1 MCGIYACLGNFDAT
15 AKVLAGLK
23 RIEYR
28 GYDSWGIA
36 ILNKKIEIE
45 KHIGKI
51 SLIKKLKLAN
61 SENAIG
67 HTRWATHG
75 GVTEKNAHPHLAQ
88 NGNFALVQNGVLE
101 NYQELKSELQKKGYQ
116 FQTETDTE
124 VIVALLEK
132 ECPEKI
138 ELKQFVKV
146 IKKLAGRNTIL
157 LLTKDGEVWTYR
169 QGSPLIVGQGEKNNY
184 FFSSDLASIS
194 HDTKS
199 YYVIENQEIIHFDG
213 KNIQA
218 YQAKDLT
225 IKKLSFH
232 KMDQQ
237 ALEVDKG
244 SYAHFMLKEIYEQ
257 KESLIKALNKSEEL
271 FHKVANKIE
280 LSRNI
285 YVVGAGSASYAALSI
300 VNNLRKNKQNIYHV
314 PAYDYI
320 DFTQNFSK
328 KDLAII
334 LSQSGETADT
344 IEAVEQMKAKDVF
357 IVSVVNMPASTL
369 MNMADIAYPL
379 NVGAEIGVASTKA
392 LTGHMLFGMALANY
406 LEKRNFSFKKEVQD
420 FSEQLA
426 DWFANEKIMNDIKKT
441 AKFLSQKK
449 DLYILGR
456 GQLLT
461 SALEFALKIK
471 EISYLHAEGFSAG
484 ELKHGVIALIKKE
497 TPVICLI
504 NKESRE
510 DMLSSA
516 HEVKA
521 RGAKVIGVATKD
533 EEIFDYFIEL
543 PQVEKFISLSS
554 IIVAQLL
561 TYEIALLKKLD
572 PDKPRNLAKSVT
584 VK

>member
-1 MCGIYACLGNFDAT
+1 MCGIYACLGNSNAT
-15 AKVLAGLK
+15 TKVLAGLK

-36 ILNKKIEIE
+36 VANKKIRIE
-45 KHIGKI
+45 KHVGKI
-51 SLIKKLKLAN
+51 SLVKKLELTN
-61 SENAIG
+61 SNNAIG

-101 NYQELKSELQKKGYQ
+101 NYQELKTELQKNGYR

-132 ECPEKI
+132 ECQEKI
-138 ELKQFVKV
+138 ELKQFAKV

-157 LLTKDGEVWTYR
+157 LLTKSGEAWAYR
-169 QGSPLIVGQGEKNNY
+169 QGSPLIIGQSEKNNY

-194 HDTKS
+194 HDAEK
-199 YYVIENQEIIHFDG
+199 YCVIKNQEIIHFNGQDI
-213 KNIQA
+213 KA
-218 YQAKDLT
+218 YQAKNLNT
-225 IKKLSFH
+225 KKMSFH
-232 KMDQQ
+232 KIDQQ
-237 ALEVDKG
+237 ALEIDRG
-244 SYAHFMLKEIYEQ
+244 SYAHFMLKEIHEQ
-257 KESLIKALNKSEEL
+257 KESLTKVLDKSEEL
-271 FHKVANKIE
+271 FEKIAEKIE
-280 LSRNI
+280 VSKNI

-300 VNNLRKNKQNIYHV
+300 VTNLRKNKQNVYHV
-314 PAYDYI
+314 PAYDYL
-320 DFTQNFSK
+320 DFVQSFSK
-328 KDLAII
+328 KDLAIV

-344 IEAVEQMKAKDVF
+344 IEAVEKMNAKGVF

-369 MNMADIAYPL
+369 MNMADLAYPL
-379 NVGAEIGVASTKA
+379 NVGAEIGVASSKA
-392 LTGHMLFGMALANY
+392 LTGHMLFGMALTNY
-406 LEKRNFSFKKEVQD
+406 LENKNFSFKKEVEG
-420 FSEQLA
+420 FSKQLS
-426 DWFANEKIMNDIKKT
+426 DWFANKHIMGNIKKI
-441 AKFLSQKK
+441 AKLLSQKK

-456 GQLLT
+456 GQLLA

-471 EISYLHAEGFSAG
+471 EVSYLHAEGFSAG
-484 ELKHGVIALIKKE
+484 ELKHGVIALIEKE

-504 NKESRE
+504 NKENRE

-521 RGAKVIGVATKD
+521 RGAKVIGIATKN
-533 EEIFDYFIEL
+533 EEVFDLFIEL
-543 PQVEKFISLSS
+543 PQAEKFTSLSS

-561 TYEIALLKKLD
+561 TYEIALIKKLD

>member
-1 MCGIYACLGNFDAT
+1 MCGIYACLGNVDAT
-15 AKVLAGLK
+15 TKVLAGLK

-36 ILNKKIEIE
+36 TLSNKIEIE
-45 KHIGKI
+45 KHVGKI
-51 SLIKKLKLAN
+51 SLVKKLKLAN
-61 SENAIG
+61 SDNAIG

-75 GVTEKNAHPHLAQ
+75 GVKEKNAHPHLAQ
-88 NGNFALVQNGVLE
+88 NSNFALVQNGVLE
-101 NYQELKSELQKKGYQ
+101 NYQELKNQLQKDGYK

-132 ECPEKI
+132 ECQEKI
-138 ELKQFVKV
+138 ELKKFVKV
-146 IKKLAGRNTIL
+146 IKKMAGRNTIL
-157 LLTKDGEVWTYR
+157 LLNKDGEMWAYR

-194 HDTKS
+194 HDAKS

-213 KNIQA
+213 QNIEV
-218 YQAKDLT
+218 YQAKNLAT
-225 IKKLSFH
+225 KKISFH

-237 ALEVDKG
+237 ALEIDKG

-257 KESLIKALNKSEEL
+257 KESLIKVLDKSEEL
-271 FHKVANKIE
+271 FPKIAEKIE

-300 VNNLRKNKQNIYHV
+300 VSNLRKNKQNVYHV
-314 PAYDYI
+314 PAYDYT
-320 DFTQNFSK
+320 DFMQDFSK
-328 KDLAII
+328 QDLTII

-344 IEAVEQMKAKDVF
+344 IEAVEQMKAKGVF
-357 IVSVVNMPASTL
+357 IVSAVNMPASTL
-369 MNMADIAYPL
+369 TKLADIAYPL
-379 NVGAEIGVASTKA
+379 NVGAEVGVASTKA
-392 LTGHMLFGMALANY
+392 LTAHMLFGMALASY
-406 LEKRNFSFKKEVQD
+406 LENKGFSFKKEIKD
-420 FSEQLA
+420 FSKQLT
-426 DWFANEKIMNDIKKT
+426 DWLANEKIMNDIKKI
-441 AKFLSQKK
+441 AKLLSQKK

-456 GQLLT
+456 GQLLA

-471 EISYLHAEGFSAG
+471 EVSYLHAEGFSAG
-484 ELKHGVIALIKKE
+484 ELKHGVIALIEKE
-497 TPVICLI
+497 TPVICLL
-504 NKESRE
+504 NKENRE
-510 DMLSSA
+510 NMLSSA

-521 RGAKVIGVATKD
+521 RGAEVIGIATKN
-533 EEIFDYFIEL
+533 EEIFDLFIEL
-543 PQVEKFISLSS
+543 PQTDKFTNLSS

-561 TYEIALLKKLD
+561 TYEIALIKKLD

>member
-1 MCGIYACLGNFDAT
+1 MCGIYACLGNLDAT
-15 AKVLAGLK
+15 TKVLDGLK

-36 ILNKKIEIE
+36 TINKKIVIE
-45 KHIGKI
+45 KHVGKI
-51 SLIKKLKLAN
+51 SLVKKLKLIN
-61 SENAIG
+61 GNNAIG

-101 NYQELKSELQKKGYQ
+101 NYQELKSQLQENGYQ

-124 VIVALLEK
+124 VIVALLET
-132 ECPEKI
+132 ECSKKI
-138 ELKQFVKV
+138 ELKQFATV

-157 LLTKDGEVWTYR
+157 LLTKNGEVWAYR
-169 QGSPLIVGQGEKNNY
+169 QGSPLVVGQGKKNNY

-194 HDTKS
+194 HDAKN

-257 KESLIKALNKSEEL
+257 KESLIKVLDKSEEL

-280 LSRNI
+280 SSKNI

-300 VNNLRKNKQNIYHV
+300 VNNLRKNKQNVYHV
-314 PAYDYI
+314 PAYDYA
-320 DFTQNFSK
+320 DFVRNFSK
-328 KDLAII
+328 RDSAIV

-344 IEAVEQMKAKDVF
+344 IEAVEQMKAKSVF
-357 IVSVVNMPASTL
+357 IISVVNMPASTL

-379 NVGAEIGVASTKA
+379 NVRAEIGVASTKA

-406 LEKRNFSFKKEVQD
+406 LEKRNFSFKKEVEE
-420 FSEQLA
+420 FSKQLA
-426 DWFANEKIMNDIKKT
+426 LWFANKKVMNNIKKT
-441 AKFLSQKK
+441 AKLLNQKK

-471 EISYLHAEGFSAG
+471 EVSYLHAEGFSAG
-484 ELKHGVIALIKKE
+484 ELKHGVIALIEKE

-510 DMLSSA
+510 NMLSSA

-521 RGAKVIGVATKD
+521 RGAKVIGVAIKN
-533 EEIFDYFIEL
+533 EEIFDVFIEL
-543 PQVEKFISLSS
+543 PQAEKFTNLSS

>member
-1 MCGIYACLGNFDAT
+1 MCGIYACLGNVDAT

-36 ILNKKIEIE
+36 IANKKIKIE
-45 KHIGKI
+45 KHVGKI

-61 SENAIG
+61 NNNAIG

-88 NGNFALVQNGVLE
+88 NGNFALVQNGVLG
-101 NYQELKSELQKKGYQ
+101 NYQELKTELQKNGYK

-132 ECPEKI
+132 ECQEKI
-138 ELKQFVKV
+138 GLEQFAKV

-157 LLTKDGEVWTYR
+157 LLTKDGEVWVYR

-194 HDTKS
+194 SDGKN

-213 KNIQA
+213 QNLRA
-218 YQAKDLT
+218 YQAKNLAN
-225 IKKLSFH
+225 KKLSFH
-232 KMDQQ
+232 KMDQR
-237 ALEVDKG
+237 ALEIDKG

-257 KESLIKALNKSEEL
+257 KETLIKVLDKSEEL
-271 FHKVANKIE
+271 FPKIAKQIK
-280 LSRNI
+280 SSKNI

-300 VNNLRKNKQNIYHV
+300 VANLRKNKQNVYHV
-314 PAYDYI
+314 PAYDYM
-320 DFTQNFSK
+320 DFAQNFSK

-344 IEAVEQMKAKDVF
+344 IEAVEQMKAKGVF

-392 LTGHMLFGMALANY
+392 LTGHMLFGMALASY
-406 LEKRNFSFKKEVQD
+406 LENKNFSFKKEVEN
-420 FSEQLA
+420 FSKQLA
-426 DWFANEKIMNDIKKT
+426 DWFGNEKIISDIKKT
-441 AKFLSQKK
+441 AKLLSQKK

-456 GQLLT
+456 GQLLA

-471 EISYLHAEGFSAG
+471 EVSYLHAEGFSAG
-484 ELKHGVIALIKKE
+484 ELKHGVIALIEKE
-497 TPVICLI
+497 TPVVCLI

-510 DMLSSA
+510 NMLSSA

-521 RGAKVIGVATKD
+521 RGAKVIGIATKN
-533 EEIFDYFIEL
+533 EEIFDLFIEL
-543 PQVEKFISLSS
+543 PQVEKFTNLSS

-561 TYEIALLKKLD
+561 TYEIALMKKLD

>member
-1 MCGIYACLGNFDAT
+1 MCGIYACLGNSDAT
-15 AKVLAGLK
+15 IKVLAGLK

-36 ILNKKIEIE
+36 TLNKKISIE
-45 KHIGKI
+45 KHVGKI
-51 SLIKKLKLAN
+51 SEIKTLELTD
-61 SENAIG
+61 SYYAIG

-101 NYQELKSELQKKGYQ
+101 NYQELKEQLQKSGYK

-132 ECPEKI
+132 ECQRKI
-138 ELKQFVKV
+138 ELEQFTKV

-157 LLTKDGEVWTYR
+157 LLTKNGEVWVYR
-169 QGSPLIVGQGEKNNY
+169 QGSPLIIGQNEKNNY

-194 HDTKS
+194 HDAKS
-199 YYVIENQEIIHFDG
+199 YYVMENQEIVHFDE
-213 KNIQA
+213 KNIRI
-218 YQAKDLT
+218 YQVKNLNT
-225 IKKLSFH
+225 KKINFH

-237 ALEVDKG
+237 ALEIDKG
-244 SYAHFMLKEIYEQ
+244 NYAHFMLKEIYEQ
-257 KESLIKALNKSEEL
+257 KENLMKVLAKSEEL
-271 FHKVANKIE
+271 FPKIANKITIK
-280 LSRNI
+280 RNI

-300 VNNLRKNKQNIYHV
+300 VNNLRKNKQNVYHV
-314 PAYDYI
+314 PAYDYM
-320 DFTQNFSK
+320 DFAQNFSK
-328 KDLAII
+328 KDLAIV

-344 IEAVEQMKAKDVF
+344 IEAVEQMKAKGIF

-379 NVGAEIGVASTKA
+379 NVGAEVGVASTKA
-392 LTGHMLFGMALANY
+392 LTGHMLFGMTLSDY
-406 LEKRNFSFKKEVQD
+406 LKNKNFSFKKEVEN
-420 FSEQLA
+420 FSNQLIN
-426 DWFANEKIMNDIKKT
+426 WFTNKKIIDDIKKI
-441 AKFLSQKK
+441 AKLLSQKK

-456 GQLLT
+456 GSLLA

-471 EISYLHAEGFSAG
+471 EVSYLHAEGFSAG
-484 ELKHGVIALIKKE
+484 ELKHGVIALIEKE

-510 DMLSSA
+510 NMLSSA

-521 RGAKVIGVATKD
+521 RGAKVIGIANKN
-533 EEIFDYFIEL
+533 EEIFDLFIEL
-543 PQVEKFISLSS
+543 PQNEKFTNLSS

>member
-1 MCGIYACLGNFDAT
+1 MCGIYACLGNPDAT

-36 ILNKKIEIE
+36 TLNKKIAIE
-45 KHIGKI
+45 KHVGRISAVKKI
-51 SLIKKLKLAN
+51 KLAE
-61 SENAIG
+61 SDNAIG

-75 GVTEKNAHPHLAQ
+75 GVTEKNAHPHLAK

-101 NYQELKSELQKKGYQ
+101 NYQELKTELQKSGYR

-132 ECPEKI
+132 EFPEKI
-138 ELKQFVKV
+138 ELKKLAKV

-157 LLTKDGEVWTYR
+157 VLTKNSEIWAYR
-169 QGSPLIVGQGEKNNY
+169 QGSPLIIGQGEKNNY
-184 FFSSDLASIS
+184 FFSSDLASLS
-194 HDTKS
+194 HDAKN
-199 YYVIENQEIIHFDG
+199 YYVIENQEIIHFNG
-213 KNIQA
+213 QNIEVN
-218 YQAKDLT
+218 QAKNLAPQK
-225 IKKLSFH
+225 IHFH
-232 KMDQQ
+232 KMNQQ
-237 ALEVDKG
+237 ALEIDKG
-244 SYAHFMLKEIYEQ
+244 SYVHFMLKEIYEQ
-257 KESLIKALNKSEEL
+257 KESLIKVLTKSEEL
-271 FHKVANKIE
+271 FPKIANKIE
-280 LSRNI
+280 KSRNI
-285 YVVGAGSASYAALSI
+285 YVVGAGSASYAAMSI
-300 VNNLRKNKQNIYHV
+300 AANLRKNKQNVYHV
-314 PAYDYI
+314 PAYDHT
-320 DFTQNFSK
+320 DFIQNFDK
-328 KDLAII
+328 QDLAIV

-344 IEAVEQMKAKDVF
+344 IEAVEQMKAKGVYT
-357 IVSVVNMPASTL
+357 ISVVNMPASTL

-406 LEKRNFSFKKEVQD
+406 LENKNYSFKKEVED
-420 FSEQLA
+420 FSKQLA
-426 DWFANEKIMNDIKKT
+426 DWFINKNTIGSIKKT
-441 AKFLSQKK
+441 AKLLSQKK

-456 GQLLT
+456 GQLLA

-471 EISYLHAEGFSAG
+471 EVSYLHAEGFSAG
-484 ELKHGVIALIKKE
+484 ELKHGVIALIEKE

-504 NKESRE
+504 NKENRE
-510 DMLSSA
+510 NMLSSA

-521 RGAKVIGVATKD
+521 RGAQVIGIASKN
-533 EEIFDYFIEL
+533 EEIFDLFIEL
-543 PQVEKFISLSS
+543 PQMNKFTNLSN

-561 TYEIALLKKLD
+561 TYEIALIKKLD

>member
-15 AKVLAGLK
+15 TKVLAGLK

-36 ILNKKIEIE
+36 ITNKKIEIE
-45 KHIGKI
+45 KHVGKI
-51 SLIKKLKLAN
+51 SEVKKLKLTK
-61 SENAIG
+61 SDNAIG

-101 NYQELKSELQKKGYQ
+101 NYQELKNQLQKGGYK

-124 VIVALLEK
+124 VIVALIEK
-132 ECPEKI
+132 QSQKKI
-138 ELKQFVKV
+138 ELKQFAKV

-157 LLTKDGEVWTYR
+157 LLTKNGEVWAYR
-169 QGSPLIVGQGEKNNY
+169 QGSPLIIGEGEKNNY

-194 HDTKS
+194 HDAKN

-213 KNIQA
+213 QNIQA
-218 YQAKDLT
+218 YQAKNLKT
-225 IKKLSFH
+225 KKLSFH
-232 KMDQQ
+232 KMGQQ
-237 ALEVDKG
+237 ALEIDKG
-244 SYAHFMLKEIYEQ
+244 HYAHFMLKEIYEQ
-257 KESLIKALNKSEEL
+257 KESLIKVLNKSEEL
-271 FHKVANKIE
+271 FPKITKQIE
-280 LSRNI
+280 SSRNI
-285 YVVGAGSASYAALSI
+285 YIVGAGSASYAALSI
-300 VNNLRKNKQNIYHV
+300 VSYLRANKQNVYHA
-314 PAYDYI
+314 PAYDCV
-320 DFTQNFSK
+320 DFVQDFSK

-344 IEAVEQMKAKDVF
+344 IEAVEKMKAKGVF

-392 LTGHMLFGMALANY
+392 LTGHMLFGMALVSY
-406 LEKRNFSFKKEVQD
+406 LENKNFSFKKEVED
-420 FSEQLA
+420 FSKQLA
-426 DWFANEKIMNDIKKT
+426 DWFGNEKIMNDIKKI
-441 AKFLSQKK
+441 AKLFNQKK

-456 GQLLT
+456 GQLLA

-471 EISYLHAEGFSAG
+471 EVSYLHAEGFSAG
-484 ELKHGVIALIKKE
+484 ELKHGVIALIERE
-497 TPVICLI
+497 TPVICLL
-504 NKESRE
+504 NKENRE
-510 DMLSSA
+510 NMLSSA

-521 RGAKVIGVATKD
+521 RGAKVIGIATKD
-533 EEIFDYFIEL
+533 EEIFDLFIEL
-543 PQVEKFISLSS
+543 PQAEKFTNLSS

-561 TYEIALLKKLD
+561 TYEIALIKKLD

>member
-1 MCGIYACLGNFDAT
+1 MCGIYACLGNLDAT
-15 AKVLAGLK
+15 TKVLAGLK

-28 GYDSWGIA
+28 GYDSWGVA
-36 ILNKKIEIE
+36 IINKKIEIE
-45 KHIGKI
+45 KHVGKI
-51 SLIKKLKLAN
+51 SLIKKLKLTN
-61 SENAIG
+61 SKNAIG

-101 NYQELKSELQKKGYQ
+101 NYQELKSQLQKNGYQ

-132 ECPEKI
+132 ECQNKI
-138 ELKQFVKV
+138 ELKQFAKV
-146 IKKLAGRNTIL
+146 IKRLAGRNTIL
-157 LLTKDGEVWTYR
+157 VLTKNGEVWVYR
-169 QGSPLIVGQGEKNNY
+169 QGSPLIVGQGERNNY

-194 HDTKS
+194 SDSKN
-199 YYVIENQEIIHFDG
+199 YYAIENQEIIHFDG
-213 KNIQA
+213 KNIRA
-218 YQAKDLT
+218 YQAKNLT
-225 IKKLSFH
+225 TKKIHFH

-237 ALEVDKG
+237 ALEIDKG
-244 SYAHFMLKEIYEQ
+244 DYAHFMLKEIYEQ
-257 KESLIKALNKSEEL
+257 KESLLKVLDKNEKL
-271 FHKVANKIE
+271 FEIIAKKIE

-300 VNNLRKNKQNIYHV
+300 VNNLRKNKQNVYHV
-314 PAYDYI
+314 PAYDCA
-320 DFTQNFSK
+320 DFTRNFSK
-328 KDLAII
+328 QDLAII

-344 IEAVEQMKAKDVF
+344 IEAVEQMRAEGIF

-369 MNMADIAYPL
+369 MNMADITYPL
-379 NVGAEIGVASTKA
+379 NVGAEVGVASTKA
-392 LTGHMLFGMALANY
+392 LTGHILFGMALSDY
-406 LEKRNFSFKKEVQD
+406 LENKNFSFKKEVEE
-420 FSEQLA
+420 FSRQLA
-426 DWFANEKIMNDIKKT
+426 SWLANKKVINNIKKT

-456 GQLLT
+456 GQLLA
-461 SALEFALKIK
+461 SVLEFALKIK

-484 ELKHGVIALIKKE
+484 ELKHGVIALIEKE
-497 TPVICLI
+497 TPVICLV
-504 NKESRE
+504 NKEDRE
-510 DMLSSA
+510 NMLSSA

-521 RGAKVIGVATKD
+521 RGAEVIGVAIKN
-533 EEIFDYFIEL
+533 EEIFDIFIEL
-543 PQVEKFISLSS
+543 PQAEKFTNLSS

>member
-15 AKVLAGLK
+15 TKVLAGLK

-36 ILNKKIEIE
+36 IANKKIKIE
-45 KHIGKI
+45 KHVGKI

-61 SENAIG
+61 NNNAIG

-101 NYQELKSELQKKGYQ
+101 NYQELKNELQKNGYK
-116 FQTETDTE
+116 FQTKTDTE

-132 ECPEKI
+132 KCREKI
-138 ELKQFVKV
+138 GLKQFAKV
-146 IKKLAGRNTIL
+146 IKKMVGRNTIL
-157 LLTKDGEVWTYR
+157 LLTKNGEAWAHR
-169 QGSPLIVGQGEKNNY
+169 LGSPLIVGQGEKNNY
-184 FFSSDLASIS
+184 FFSSDLASLS
-194 HDTKS
+194 HDAKN

-213 KNIQA
+213 QNIHVYQVKN
-218 YQAKDLT
+218 LT
-225 IKKLSFH
+225 TKKIHFH
-232 KMDQQ
+232 KIDQQ
-237 ALEVDKG
+237 ALEIDKG
-244 SYAHFMLKEIYEQ
+244 DYAHFMLKEIYEQ
-257 KESLIKALNKSEEL
+257 KESFIKVLDKSEEL
-271 FHKVANKIE
+271 FEKIAKKIE
-280 LSRNI
+280 ISRNI
-285 YVVGAGSASYAALSI
+285 YVVGAGSASYASLSI
-300 VNNLRKNKQNIYHV
+300 VNNLRKNKQNVYHV
-314 PAYDYI
+314 PAYDYA
-320 DFTQNFSK
+320 DFVQNFSK
-328 KDLAII
+328 RDSAIV

-344 IEAVEQMKAKDVF
+344 IEAVEKMKTKGVF
-357 IVSVVNMPASTL
+357 IISVVNMPASTL
-369 MNMADIAYPL
+369 MNIVDIAYSL

-392 LTGHMLFGMALANY
+392 LTGHMLFGMALTSY
-406 LEKRNFSFKKEVQD
+406 LENKNFSFKKEVEE
-420 FSEQLA
+420 FSKQLA
-426 DWFANEKIMNDIKKT
+426 SWLANKKVMNNIKKT
-441 AKFLSQKK
+441 AKLLSQKK

-456 GQLLT
+456 GQLLA

-484 ELKHGVIALIKKE
+484 ELKHGVIALIEKE
-497 TPVICLI
+497 TPVICLVD
-504 NKESRE
+504 KESRE
-510 DMLSSA
+510 NMLSSA

-521 RGAKVIGVATKD
+521 RGAKVIGVAIKN
-533 EEIFDYFIEL
+533 EEIFDIFIEL
-543 PQVEKFISLSS
+543 PQAEKFTNLSS

>member
-1 MCGIYACLGNFDAT
+1 MCGIYACLGNLNAT
-15 AKVLAGLK
+15 TKVLAGLK

-36 ILNKKIEIE
+36 ICNKKIEIE
-45 KHIGKI
+45 KHVGKI

-61 SENAIG
+61 SNNAIG

-75 GVTEKNAHPHLAQ
+75 GVTEINAHPHLAK

-101 NYQELKSELQKKGYQ
+101 NYQELKNKLQKDGYK

-132 ECPEKI
+132 ECQGKI
-138 ELKQFVKV
+138 ELEQFAKV

-157 LLTKDGEVWTYR
+157 VLTKNSEVWAYR
-169 QGSPLIVGQGEKNNY
+169 QGSPLIVGEGEKNNY

-194 HDTKS
+194 HDAKN
-199 YYVIENQEIIHFDG
+199 YYVIENQEIMHFDG
-213 KNIQA
+213 QNIQA
-218 YQAKDLT
+218 YHAKNLT
-225 IKKLSFH
+225 TKTLSFH

-237 ALEVDKG
+237 ALEIDKG
-244 SYAHFMLKEIYEQ
+244 HYTHFMLKEIYEQ
-257 KESLIKALNKSEEL
+257 KESLLRVLDKSEKL
-271 FHKVANKIE
+271 FPKIVNKIE

-300 VNNLRKNKQNIYHV
+300 VSHLRKNKQNAYHV
-314 PAYDYI
+314 PAYDYT
-320 DFTQNFSK
+320 DFVQDFGK
-328 KDLAII
+328 QDLAIV

-344 IEAVEQMKAKDVF
+344 IEAVEQMKTKGVF

-369 MNMADIAYPL
+369 MKMANITYPL
-379 NVGAEIGVASTKA
+379 NVGAEIGVASSKA
-392 LTGHMLFGMALANY
+392 LTGHILFGMALADY
-406 LEKRNFSFKKEVQD
+406 LETKNFSFKKEVEN
-420 FSEQLA
+420 FSKQLN
-426 DWFANEKIMNDIKKT
+426 DWFTNKKIMSNIKKT
-441 AKFLSQKK
+441 AKLLSQKK

-456 GQLLT
+456 GQLLA

-471 EISYLHAEGFSAG
+471 EVSYLHAEGFSAG
-484 ELKHGVIALIKKE
+484 ELKHGVIALIEKE
-497 TPVICLI
+497 TPVICLL
-504 NKESRE
+504 NKENRE
-510 DMLSSA
+510 NMLSSA

-521 RGAKVIGVATKD
+521 RGAKVIGVATKN
-533 EEIFDYFIEL
+533 EEIFDLFIEL
-543 PQVEKFISLSS
+543 PQTEKFTNLSS

-561 TYEIALLKKLD
+561 TYEIALIKKLD